1 MPMKKFF
8 TFFVAMVALITIGNA
23 QCGVN
28 FSYPYSCDFSLE
40 IQNGCWSVDDANED
54 GYTWAI
60 DTPSYNTDWGMVA
73 YYRYNTESD
82 ADDDLFSGDIYFD
95 GTQTLTFDYWCEWA
109 SYPER
114 LSVYLYDPE
123 ADTYMNIMGSTTVS
137 NTSPTTETIDL
148 SGVTG
153 VYRLNFYV
161 TSDANMG
168 YLYIDNIQITSSN
181 SCDPISEYPYEN
193 DFSDIAQMS
202 CWSVADVNDDG
213 NTFFFDNGTLCYRWN
228 TELEAWDDVYSPY
241 FVLDGHQTLTFDY
254 YCGLSSYPENLAV
267 YLYDGS
273 SFYNIME
280 TTEVTNTSA
289 ITQTIDLSEYTGTY
303 KIDFYC
309 TSDANMYRLYIDN
322 FKIESTIGVEDHS
335 KTEFTLYPNPTT
347 GMVNLSEAAARVE
360 VYDFS
365 GRMVM
370 TDENVNSVNL
380 SAQANGVYVFRIT
393 TTDNTVITKKVVK
406 K

>member
-1 MPMKKFF
+1 MKKFF
-8 TFFVAMVALITIGNA
+8 TFFVAMVAMITIGNA

-95 GTQTLTFDYWCEWA
+95 GTQTLSFNYWCEWS
-109 SYPER
+109 SYPEM

-123 ADTYMNIMGSTTVS
+123 DDTYMNIMGSTEVS
-137 NTSPTTETIDL
+137 NTDPTTATISL

-347 GMVNLSEAAARVE
+347 GMVNLSEDVARVE

-365 GRMVM
+365 GRMIM
-370 TDENVNSVNL
+370 SNENVNSVNL

-393 TTDNTVITKKVVK
+393 TTDNNVVTKKVVK

>member
-95 GTQTLTFDYWCEWA
+95 GTQTLSFNYWCEWS
-109 SYPER
+109 SYPEM

-123 ADTYMNIMGSTTVS
+123 DDTYMNIMGSTEVS
-137 NTSPTTETIDL
+137 NTDPTTATISL

-347 GMVNLSEAAARVE
+347 GMVNLSEDVARVE

-365 GRMVM
+365 GRMIM
-370 TDENVNSVNL
+370 SNENVNSVNL

-393 TTDNTVITKKVVK
+393 TTDNNVVTKKVVK